1 MQTLRKYWDV
11 FGGVVIGIIYS
22 YIVEWDLIK
31 IQIAYSVIIL
41 ILVIIGF
48 FRFFIKNR
56 KSKKDIIDK
65 ALNTQKYSKA
75 IHIAENP
82 FQEGEELG
90 QLMIETISGG
100 EKMIK
105 WISKNKGAIIGALIF
120 IYSVLE
126 GCFGFLNQYLPSEIG
141 FNVISVG
148 LTVVGGCITLFTS
161 GFGSVKF
168 KELIAQCKDQ
178 LNGDKT
184 DLTDIESI
192 KYLERQI
199 VRYEKETASVEKEV
213 EALKKEYATSISDYN
228 TCQRLGLALD
238 EETNNTYNEF
248 YAKYQ
253 ELQRKL
259 NEKSSALNKYKQ
271 KLAQLQA

>member
-11 FGGVVIGIIYS
+11 FSGTIIGIVYS
-22 YIVEWDLIK
+22 IIVNWNLYK

-41 ILVIIGF
+41 ILVLVGF
-48 FRFFIKNR
+48 FRYFFR
-56 KSKKDIIDK
+56 SKKKSDLIDK
-65 ALNTQKYSKA
+65 TLNTQRFTKA

-82 FQEGEELG
+82 CQEGEELG
-90 QLMIETISGG
+90 KLVIETINGG
-100 EKMIK
+100 KKMTK
-105 WISKNKGAIIGALIF
+105 WINKNKGAIIGALFVIL
-120 IYSVLE
+120 SVLE
-126 GCFGFLNQYLPSEIG
+126 GIFNFLYQYLPFQLG
-141 FNVISVG
+141 FNIVSIAF
-148 LTVVGGCITLFTS
+148 TVTGALIAVFTS

-168 KELIAQCKDQ
+168 KELIAQVKDQ

-199 VRYEKETASVEKEV
+199 TIYEKSTQLAEGEIEK
-213 EALKKEYATSISDYN
+213 LNKEYASAISDYN

-238 EETNNTYNEF
+238 QETLEQYNE
-248 YAKYQ
+248 YYQKYQ
-253 ELQRKL
+253 ELQKKL

-271 KLAQLQA
+271 KLEQLKA

>member
-1 MQTLRKYWDV
+1 M
-11 FGGVVIGIIYS
+11 
-22 YIVEWDLIK
+22 
-31 IQIAYSVIIL
+31 
-41 ILVIIGF
+41 
-48 FRFFIKNR
+48 
-56 KSKKDIIDK
+56 
-65 ALNTQKYSKA
+65 
-75 IHIAENP
+75 
-82 FQEGEELG
+82 
-90 QLMIETISGG
+90 
-100 EKMIK
+100 
-105 WISKNKGAIIGALIF
+105 
-120 IYSVLE
+120 LE

-199 VRYEKETASVEKEV
+199 VRYEKETANVEKEV
-213 EALKKEYATSISDYN
+213 ETLKKEYATSISDYN